1 MKFTKRYI
9 VTFIFCLFSI
19 FSFGQYER
27 LQETLNINDAQ
38 MACITVT
45 TNNILSA
52 SEDISNGVAIRE
64 NLKAI
69 RKNIKFA
76 KKQLNKEQ
84 FELYIKLI
92 FTTVR
97 NDELESRRYKIGRE
111 VH

>member
-1 MKFTKRYI
+1 MRI
-9 VTFIFCLFSI
+9 IITFIFCLFSM

-92 FTTVR
+92 FETVR